1 MSAIKVIREGAVRS
15 PTKFDLACAR
25 LEKLAYE
32 RGAAAR
38 MPTFVELCEQAQV
51 SKATLDAA
59 LGQLEAQDVLVRRH
73 GAGIFVSSRLQ
84 HTVALVC
91 DPHFST
97 EPHIRDFWQL
107 LVSEAQARVAGRNQ
121 QLAFHFCTTSGDGET
136 VPLHAG
142 LMDDIRA
149 GRVQGVLTVGV
160 PQQAVEWISEQKVA
174 VVAFA
179 GPGPVSVNL
188 HSERVVELG
197 VQALAAQGCQR
208 IAMWSAWFGAQ
219 SSDSGFVWDAQRQA
233 FASALDA
240 HQLQTRAEWL
250 QPGPDEIS
258 LDAGVEQA
266 RLWVRGVFGGA
277 RSTWPD
283 GLLITDDNL
292 SRDVLAALAKAGVVP
307 GRDLEIASH
316 ANSGSPILR
325 GYEDDL
331 TLIEF
336 DSGEIV
342 QAMFDQLATL
352 ERGEVPKQE
361 HIRIEPRIRR
371 GTRN

>member
-1 MSAIKVIREGAVRS
+1 MREGALRS
-15 PTKFDLACAR
+15 PAKFDLACAR

-32 RGAAAR
+32 RGAEAR

-51 SKATLDAA
+51 SKATLDAV

-73 GAGIFVSSRLQ
+73 GAGIFVSPRLQ
-84 HTVALVC
+84 RTVALVC

-107 LVSEAQARVAGRNQ
+107 LVSEAQARVTGGNQ
-121 QLAFHFCTTSGDGET
+121 VLAFHFCTASPDPGSA
-136 VPLHAG
+136 PLHAG

-160 PQQAVEWISEQKVA
+160 PQKAVEWISEQKVA

-179 GPGPVSVNL
+179 GLGPVSVNL

-197 VQALAAQGCQR
+197 VQALAAQSCKS

-219 SSDSGFVWDAQRQA
+219 SSDSSFIWDEQRQA
-233 FASALDA
+233 LASALDA
-240 HQLQTRAEWL
+240 HHLRTRAQWL
-250 QPGPDEIS
+250 RPG
-258 LDAGVEQA
+258 LDDIPLEAGVEQA
-266 RLWVRGVFGGA
+266 QLWVREVFGGP
-277 RSTWPD
+277 RPTWPD

-292 SRDVLAALAKAGVVP
+292 SRDVLAALSKAGVVP
-307 GRDLEIASH
+307 GRDIEIASH

-325 GYEDDL
+325 GYEKDL

-342 QAMFDQLATL
+342 QSMFERL
-352 ERGEVPKQE
+352 EALGRGEAPEPE

-371 GTRN
+371 GARN